1 MNTSVG
7 ILPAVGLPSLQEA
20 EGILV
25 DINKN
30 YLLDQNC
37 VKLL

>member
-1 MNTSVG
+1 MDTSVG
-7 ILPAVGLPSLQEA
+7 ILPAFGLPSFQEA
-20 EGILV
+20 EGIPV

-30 YLLDQNC
+30 SPLDQNC